1 MAKQKKVIELEVQS
15 TKAVQ
20 GLDKTSKAM
29 KGVGTSS
36 TLVSKGFK
44 GIAVA
49 MKAMGWGILI
59 GLLAAVFEAFKRN
72 QAVTD
77 LVARGMD
84 TLQKV
89 VNVVVKVF
97 QGALIVA
104 DALTF
109 GLFRL
114 SGASDKASASLQR
127 QRNEVRLLQAQEQLI
142 TLQFQ
147 KSAEVQRQIRDD
159 ESKSIEERKNANQ
172 ELGRILDEQH
182 AVEMKNANRALEV
195 AENELKANSNSIEL
209 QEKVIQAKTKVAEVD
224 ERITGQRSEMLVNI
238 NSLNR
243 ENQQL
248 AKTTGGVS
256 TSVKEATKSYE
267 DLNKEIKTAL
277 GLDKTV
283 ESITKR
289 IKEATELRA
298 EAIKKEKEE
307 LEKLQGSE
315 KKFRKSSQKTLK
327 ELKDK
332 QRDILSEWTDTLFT
346 VYQYDFKLSEKEN
359 ERKRKE
365 FEANK
370 QRIGDEMT
378 LIKEQIKEEEE
389 ALKGRNS
396 RRKRRVT
403 KHNKEVEEKIAEH
416 KQKMIDS
423 EDEFNRKIEE
433 ARQMARDELDYF
445 LGTDQEKELIDLQ
458 EQFDK
463 RMLMVEGDIASQLR
477 LQDWFGQ
484 QIIDIK
490 QKYAAEEAKIEKDKE
505 DEIFALKTQ
514 SIEKSFAIASSLT
527 SSLGKLA
534 SDNVK
539 AQKSAALLGIT
550 IDTAASVSSAVRG
563 AIAAAKGNPVLTPLL
578 IAELLAIVFGGM
590 AQAKGILAKVPGGS
604 DSGSPDLQSLQGGIG
619 VGSVPRVP
627 TDNNIDLDVPPVQA
641 FVVESNVTGKQALQ
655 NDLELQAT
663 L

>member
-109 GLFRL
+109 GLFKL
-114 SGASDKASASLQR
+114 AGASDKASASLQR

-159 ESKSIEERKNANQ
+159 ESKSIEERKAANQ

-224 ERITGQRSEMLVNI
+224 ERITSQRSEMLVNV

-243 ENQQL
+243 ANQEL

-256 TSVKEATKSYE
+256 TSVKEAVKSYE
-267 DLNKEIKTAL
+267 DLNKEMKTAL

-289 IKEATELRA
+289 IADAHKVRKEEI
-298 EAIKKEKEE
+298 EKEKEE
-307 LEKLQGSE
+307 LERNTEAEVARLLPLVKE
-315 KKFRKSSQKTLK
+315 RIKKKT
-327 ELKDK
+327 
-332 QRDILSEWTDTLFT
+332 WF
-346 VYQYDFKLSEKEN
+346 
-359 ERKRKE
+359 
-365 FEANK
+365 
-370 QRIGDEMT
+370 
-378 LIKEQIKEEEE
+378 
-389 ALKGRNS
+389 
-396 RRKRRVT
+396 
-403 KHNKEVEEKIAEH
+403 
-416 KQKMIDS
+416 ID
-423 EDEFNRKIEE
+423 
-433 ARQMARDELDYF
+433 
-445 LGTDQEKELIDLQ
+445 
-458 EQFDK
+458 
-463 RMLMVEGDIASQLR
+463 
-477 LQDWFGQ
+477 
-484 QIIDIK
+484 
-490 QKYAAEEAKIEKDKE
+490 
-505 DEIFALKTQ
+505 
-514 SIEKSFAIASSLT
+514 
-527 SSLGKLA
+527 
-534 SDNVK
+534 
-539 AQKSAALLGIT
+539 
-550 IDTAASVSSAVRG
+550 
-563 AIAAAKGNPVLTPLL
+563 
-578 IAELLAIVFGGM
+578 
-590 AQAKGILAKVPGGS
+590 
-604 DSGSPDLQSLQGGIG
+604 
-619 VGSVPRVP
+619 
-627 TDNNIDLDVPPVQA
+627 
-641 FVVESNVTGKQALQ
+641 
-655 NDLELQAT
+655 
-663 L
+663 

>member
-142 TLQFQ
+142 TLEFQ
-147 KSAEVQRQIRDD
+147 KAAEVQRQIRDD
-159 ESKSIEERKNANQ
+159 ESRTLEERQKAN
-172 ELGRILDEQH
+172 EKLGEILNEQH
-182 AVEMKNANRALEV
+182 SVEMKNAEKALEV
-195 AENELKANSNSIEL
+195 AQNELKADENNIEL
-209 QEKVIQAKTKVAEVD
+209 QEKVIQAKTKIAEVD

-243 ENQQL
+243 ENKEL
-248 AKTTGGVS
+248 AKTSGGVAS
-256 TSVKEATKSYE
+256 AVKEEVKSYE
-267 DLNKEIKTAL
+267 DLNREMKTAL
-277 GLDKTV
+277 GLDQTV
-283 ESITKR
+283 ESIIKR
-289 IKEATELRA
+289 IANARKVRA
-298 EAIKKEKEE
+298 EEIKKEEQELKK
-307 LEKLQGSE
+307 LEKTT
-315 KKFRKSSQKTLK
+315 KKFRKSSSSK
-327 ELKDK
+327 ELKRLLEEEKKFKDELFRLEVETEHIMRKFEDDRFKDVLSFEQQQVKEKLELNKKAQEEELKVIDK
-332 QRDILSEWTDTLFT
+332 SNSRKKNRVNKHNEEVAEEVKKHNQKMLD
-346 VYQYDFKLSEKEN
+346 SEK
-359 ERKRKE
+359 
-365 FEANK
+365 A
-370 QRIGDEMT
+370 
-378 LIKEQIKEEEE
+378 
-389 ALKGRNS
+389 
-396 RRKRRVT
+396 
-403 KHNKEVEEKIAEH
+403 
-416 KQKMIDS
+416 
-423 EDEFNRKIEE
+423 FNQLIEE
-433 ARQMARDELDYF
+433 ARQMARNELDIF
-445 LGTDQEKELIDLQ
+445 LGTEEEKELAGLK

-463 RMLMVEGDIASQLR
+463 RMLMVEGDLASQLR

-484 QIIDIK
+484 QILAIK
-490 QKYAAEEAKIEKDKE
+490 QKYIDEEAKIEKNAA
-505 DEIFALKTQ
+505 DENFALKTQ
-514 SIEKSFAIASSLT
+514 NMEKSFAIASSLA

-534 SDNVK
+534 GDNVK
-539 AQKSAALLGIT
+539 AQKNAALLGIT

-578 IAELLAIVFGGM
+578 IAELLATVFGGM
-590 AQAKGILAKVPGGS
+590 AQAKGILSSVPGGS
-604 DSGSPDLQSLQGGIG
+604 DSGANLQGLQAGIG
-619 VGSVPRVP
+619 VGGGDVPRLP
-627 TDNNIDLDVPPVQA
+627 TDNNVDLDLPPVQA
-641 FVVESNVTGKQALQ
+641 FVVESNVTSKQALQ
-655 NDLELQAT
+655 NDLEIQAT

>member
-109 GLFRL
+109 GLFKL
-114 SGASDKASASLQR
+114 AGASDKASASLQR

-159 ESKSIEERKNANQ
+159 ESKSIEERKAANQ

-346 VYQYDFKLSEKEN
+346 VYQYDFKLSENEN

-396 RRKRRVT
+396 RRKRRVN
-403 KHNKEVEEKIAEH
+403 KHNKEVQKQIREH
-416 KQKMIDS
+416 YQDMEDS
-423 EDEFNRKIEE
+423 EAEFNRKIEQ

-463 RMLMVEGDIASQLR
+463 RMRMVEGDFLSQLK
-477 LQDWFGQ
+477 LLAWFENKKQEITDKFQDEANAKLKEKAEEKFATEMEFMERSFAVASSFSSSLEKLAGE
-484 QIIDIK
+484 DIK
-490 QKYAAEEAKIEKDKE
+490 KQK
-505 DEIFALKTQ
+505 
-514 SIEKSFAIASSLT
+514 
-527 SSLGKLA
+527 
-534 SDNVK
+534 N
-539 AQKSAALLGIT
+539 AALLGVS
-550 IDTAASVSSAVRG
+550 IDTASALMSAYKIAFKTPGANPISV
-563 AIAAAKGNPVLTPLL
+563 PLV
-578 IAELLAIVFGGM
+578 IAEMVAILMSGV
-590 AQAKGILAKVPGGS
+590 AQAKGILSKVPGG
-604 DSGSPDLQSLQGGIG
+604 DSGDTELQGLQGGIG
-619 VGSVPRVP
+619 VGDIPRIP
-627 TDNNIDLDVPPVQA
+627 AGGNIDLDMPPVQA
-641 FVVESNVTGKQALQ
+641 FVVESNVTSKQALQ
-655 NDLELQAT
+655 NDLEIQAT